1 MASLLDEVLGQAGGD
16 TAPLLQLPDER
27 PPFLQ
32 PDPRADALGQT
43 FQAIVDYEKRKHQE
57 GVDAG
62 NWEGGWP
69 WEGGHPTWKAA
80 REGVDAYAQGMQA
93 GTLKGPGPFTTYQGS
108 PHLFEPTP
116 KNPLGEFSNTKIG
129 SGTGGQS
136 EGMGHYTAENEAVA
150 QHYRKLLAGPRADYA
165 GEISPEFSAVLKAED
180 YLGFDTPGQA
190 INAMRTHPDWATR
203 WDPVNPGALKAGL
216 EAHDAVKYAGQG
228 HMYEVKINAD
238 PDRYLNWDKPLSQQ
252 HPDIQAFVGKL
263 AGGSPRLAKHMDEVR
278 RGIYPEPTGKE
289 LYNAVQWEARAAG
302 AEEAKTAAAE
312 MLREAGIPGV
322 RYLDASSRTKGEGTH
337 NYVTFDPAK
346 MEIIRRYG
354 LAGLMLGGGG
364 LLSPNKQEQ

>member
-1 MASLLDEVLGQAGGD
+1 
-16 TAPLLQLPDER
+16 
-27 PPFLQ
+27 
-32 PDPRADALGQT
+32 
-43 FQAIVDYEKRKHQE
+43 
-57 GVDAG
+57 
-62 NWEGGWP
+62 
-69 WEGGHPTWKAA
+69 
-80 REGVDAYAQGMQA
+80 
-93 GTLKGPGPFTTYQGS
+93 
-108 PHLFEPTP
+108 
-116 KNPLGEFSNTKIG
+116 
-129 SGTGGQS
+129 
-136 EGMGHYTAENEAVA
+136 MGHYTAENEAVA